1 MLQASYM
8 RKWMSERLKRR
19 KKPAD
24 STSTKE
30 TAKAPEPL
38 QPRFYDDEPSS
49 PPAASAEVPA
59 VESRQESK
67 PALEPAPEAHR
78 GDRCGIRSISR

>member
-24 STSTKE
+24 ASTSTKE
-30 TAKAPEPL
+30 VAKGPEPL
-38 QPRFYDDEPSS
+38 QPRFYDDEPS
-49 PPAASAEVPA
+49 PTPAASAEVSRSCVAPG
-59 VESRQESK
+59 VEIG
-67 PALEPAPEAHR
+67 P
-78 GDRCGIRSISR
+78 